1 MYIML
6 MRGKIMS
13 EELKRTY
20 VSYRDVPKRNQKE
33 YTEKTQML
41 DVNGNLLIDGGWA
54 RHDYFEFDAN
64 KAKPRSKLK
73 QWDFYQISNGKFMAQ
88 VSFANISLAGYISVV
103 LVDLKTG
110 KKLVDSMSM
119 FFGGKKYPLPPT
131 SDVPNVLEYTIGK
144 AHFKFETLE
153 DKRILDVLMYKSKKQ
168 IKAHFEMDMLKDHE
182 NITTILPFKDETNKF
197 FMTTKQ
203 NCMATEGYI
212 LFGKDEWLFDKSDT
226 FTVLDW
232 GRVNTPYKLVWY
244 WGNASTYLLD
254 KEGNKH
260 TFGFEITWGIGDE
273 KNATETALFY
283 DGKLHKFG
291 SVDVKT
297 FVKDRYMEKWV
308 FESEDGRFNLTLT
321 PTLDHHS
328 DLNLGVLRMNS
339 HQVHGLYNGTVT
351 LDDGTIL
358 EIKDMYG
365 FCEYVE
371 NRW

>member
-1 MYIML
+1 
-6 MRGKIMS
+6 MS
-13 EELKRTY
+13 KELKRTY
-20 VSYRDVPKRNQKE
+20 ISFRDVPKRNQNE
-33 YTEKTQML
+33 YSEETAMFDDK
-41 DVNGNLLIDGGWA
+41 GHLLVDGGWA
-54 RHDYFEFDAN
+54 RHDYFQFDA
-64 KAKPRSKLK
+64 KKVRPKSRLK
-73 QWDFYQISNGKFMAQ
+73 QWDFYQISNGQLMAQ
-88 VSFANISLAGYISVV
+88 ISFANISLAGYISVV

-110 KKLVDSMSM
+110 EKLVDNMSL
-119 FFGGKKYPLPPT
+119 FFGGKKYPLPPI
-131 SDVPNVLEYTIGK
+131 SDITNVLEYKIGK
-144 AHFKFETLE
+144 ATFKFETLE
-153 DKRILDVLMYKSKKQ
+153 DKRILDVSMFKKKEP
-168 IKAHFEMDMLKDHE
+168 IKAHFEIDMLKDHE
-182 NITTILPFKDETNKF
+182 NITTILPFKDKPTRF

-203 NCMATEGYI
+203 NCMATEGIITY
-212 LFGKDEWLFDKSDT
+212 GDKEWSFSKEDT

-254 KEGNKH
+254 KDGNKH

-297 FVKDRYMEKWV
+297 FVKNRYMEKWE
-308 FESEDGRFNLTLT
+308 FESEDGRFVLTLT

-339 HQVHGLYNGTVT
+339 HQVHGLYNGTVI
-351 LDDGTIL
+351 LDDGTDL